1 MMKNMT
7 TKLFLLAFSLTSM
20 QEAQAMLKALHT
32 AASGMSAQET
42 NVNTIS
48 NNIANVNTTG
58 FKRGRTE
65 IDDLTYE
72 TVQEAGSRSSAST
85 NYNVGTQVGSGAR
98 VSAVRK
104 EFTNGAPQITNNPFD
119 LMINGDGFFGIV
131 MPNGELK
138 FSRDG
143 SFNVDAQGSLVTK
156 QGYRVYPGFNFP
168 PNTSTVSI
176 SEDGKMQAFTKGSA
190 EPTEVGQLPVF
201 TFVNPVGLKSTGMNL
216 YQVSLSSGQPVQAV
230 AGIDNAGSI
239 MQGAIEAS
247 NVSPMTEMTD
257 LIRAQRAY
265 EMNSKVMGV
274 ADQMLQTVNNVR

>member
-1 MMKNMT
+1 MAIS
-7 TKLFLLAFSLTSM
+7 LATI

-72 TVQEAGSRSSAST
+72 TVQEAGARSSAST
-85 NYNVGTQVGSGAR
+85 TYNVGTQIGSGAR
-98 VSAVRK
+98 VSSVRK

-119 LMINGDGFFGIV
+119 LMINGDGFFGVI

-138 FSRDG
+138 FTRDG
-143 SFNVDAQGSLVTK
+143 SFNVDAQGVLVNK
-156 QGYRVYPGFNFP
+156 QGYKIYPGFNFP

-176 SEDGKMQAFTKGSA
+176 SGDGKIEAFTKGGA
-190 EPTEVGQLPVF
+190 TPTEVGQMPLF
-201 TFVNPVGLKSTGMNL
+201 TFINPVGLKSTGMNL
-216 YQVSLSSGQPVQAV
+216 YQISLSSGQPVQAIPGMDS
-230 AGIDNAGSI
+230 AGAI
-239 MQGAIEAS
+239 MQGALEAS

-274 ADQMLQTVNNVR
+274 ADQMMQTINNIR